1 MFVISSIGSLAEC
14 VTSNLPKSLQS
25 RHTSQSFSYIF
36 SLLLLLHLSIQSE
49 PYDLGINPDSV
60 LSRRWHQSVYL
71 KPSITVHKS
80 INLFNFHSL
89 LLLPPVTPPKNN
101 KTHILPLIASYTSL
115 KLNQAP
121 GDVCNR
127 LNGILSRM
135 RHKKSTQKL
144 SISAQKSIILVYCSL
159 LLLLHLSNSIRHLT
173 I

>member
-89 LLLPPVTPPKNN
+89 LLLPPVTPPKTI
-101 KTHILPLIASYTSL
+101 KPI
-115 KLNQAP
+115 
-121 GDVCNR
+121 
-127 LNGILSRM
+127 
-135 RHKKSTQKL
+135 
-144 SISAQKSIILVYCSL
+144 YCPL
-159 LLLLHLSNSIRHLT
+159 LLLIHLSNSIRHLAMCAIGSMGFLAECVT
-173 I
+173 RNLPKNFLFRHKSQ